1 MLEFKK
7 LCNEVEKLDPLSRGI
22 LLAEKSIAVVRGIK
36 KLDPPVDL
44 DPVLT
49 LATFIIGSVVSDGS
63 IDEKAYLYIY
73 PSLVKA
79 FGKDFD
85 FDAVK
90 RTFRTAENVD
100 KEISDRTRELMSII
114 SQCDEILAADV
125 ITLCLAAV
133 SVDGKISLKEKRYVK
148 RLLKARR

>member
-22 LLAEKSIAVVRGIK
+22 LLAEKSIAVVRGVK

-90 RTFRTAENVD
+90 RTFRTAKNVD
-100 KEISDRTRELMSII
+100 KEISDHTRELMSII